1 MSLPP
6 RQLEQITLPNSE
18 IPHGVRDDGSVI
30 GFDAEDLAPQAEAI
44 AMRYGLRISQHTLP
58 RLQLTKQGL
67 VLLVDTF
74 SPLSVDLNAQLGK
87 RRLDKT
93 HGLIRAC
100 KPEPGM
106 TILDVTAGWGRDA
119 ALLAQYGAKL
129 ILLERQPIMAALLA
143 DGLRRLVPH
152 TLDISCFHQDAQIYL
167 QDLSPQHY
175 PDVIYIDPM
184 HPARLK
190 TALVKKDMQALQQLF
205 GPDIDA
211 QELLTLS
218 LFKSKKRVVLKWPQR
233 LPSLR
238 QPQMSIEGKT
248 VRFDIWL
255 V

>member
-6 RQLEQITLPNSE
+6 RHREQSE
-18 IPHGVRDDGSVI
+18 GSLQHSQNDGGVL
-30 GFDAEDLAPQAEAI
+30 GFDTVDLAPQAEAI
-44 AMRYGLRISQHTLP
+44 AMQHGLRISQHELP

-74 SPLSVDLNAQLGK
+74 SPLSVDFNAPLGQ
-87 RRLDKT
+87 RRLDKK
-93 HGLIRAC
+93 HGLSRAC
-100 KPEPGM
+100 KPEPGK

-119 ALLAQYGAKL
+119 TLLAQYGAKL
-129 ILLERQPIMAALLA
+129 VLLERQPIMAALLA
-143 DGLRRLVPH
+143 DGLRRLVPN
-152 TLDISCFHQDAQIYL
+152 TLDITCLHHDALTYL
-167 QDLSPQHY
+167 QNVLPQDY

-184 HPARLK
+184 HPERHK

-205 GPDIDA
+205 GPDKDA
-211 QELLTLS
+211 QELLELA
-218 LFKSKKRVVLKWPQR
+218 LYRAKKRIVLKWPQR
-233 LPSLR
+233 LAPLR